1 MGERTSDDMA
11 GGPQIT
17 LTCRNCGDEITDS
30 RARLKKRDWEC
41 PYCGGS
47 AIGDE
52 DCNSS
57 FEGGG
62 SSGTSPSIGGKD

>member
-1 MGERTSDDMA
+1 MGEDTSDDM
-11 GGPQIT
+11 GGDPQIT
-17 LTCRNCGDEITDS
+17 LMCRNCGEEITDS

-52 DCNSS
+52 DSNPS
-57 FEGGG
+57 FEGRG
-62 SSGTSPSIGGKD
+62 SSGTNS

>member
-1 MGERTSDDMA
+1 MEERTSDDI
-11 GGPQIT
+11 GGDLQIT
-17 LTCRNCGDEITDS
+17 LTCRNCGEEITDS

-52 DCNSS
+52 DAQSLV
-57 FEGGG
+57 
-62 SSGTSPSIGGKD
+62 

>member
-1 MGERTSDDMA
+1 MGTPASDGTADDL
-11 GGPQIT
+11 QIT
-17 LTCRNCGDEITDS
+17 VVCRNCGEEITDS

-52 DCNSS
+52 DDQ
-57 FEGGG
+57 
-62 SSGTSPSIGGKD
+62 PLD

>member
-1 MGERTSDDMA
+1 MRTPASDGTADD
-11 GGPQIT
+11 PQIT
-17 LTCRNCGDEITDS
+17 VVCRNCGEEITDS

-52 DCNSS
+52 D
-57 FEGGG
+57 EQ
-62 SSGTSPSIGGKD
+62 PLD